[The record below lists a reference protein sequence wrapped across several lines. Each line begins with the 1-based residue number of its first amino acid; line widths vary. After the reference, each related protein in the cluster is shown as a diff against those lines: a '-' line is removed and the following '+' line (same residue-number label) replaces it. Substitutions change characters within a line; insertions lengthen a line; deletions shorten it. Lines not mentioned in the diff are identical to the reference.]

1 MAKIVKRNLL
11 GKKKAN
17 KPVQYAVGGVVSLIV
32 LVLWITSPNRGS
44 SFSTAAIAAGNPFS
58 SRVSDVSA
66 LSSAGDDT
74 FKSETQRMAEE
85 MGSHDGGND
94 LLGSLFQTGFEEEKM
109 EFLDGGAEAAA
120 APSADDVPSSD
131 DYSAPSVSQP
141 SSASG
146 GVSDGTRAKLS
157 ALTSSFG
164 GGGGGSSSS
173 GGGHNKFFGSG
184 NVKAE
189 VNKVNVEKDKSKVPA
204 ASRAANQGLTSLKT
218 ANRYASDA
226 AKSRNLTNASAVNS
240 LAFDGGTKKATTD
253 FLDKGVEGAS
263 GEATLGFGQAV
274 ADLKLN
280 DPKMNSTKITPP
292 SKPKDAAED
301 DEDLGKYLLKLFMNS
316 VVGPVLSSAVSG
328 GLGGG
333 GSSSG
338 GAASSSK

>member
-11 GKKKAN
+11 GKRKAN

-32 LVLWITSPNRGS
+32 LVLWITSPSRGS
-44 SFSTAAIAAGNPFS
+44 SFSAAAIAAGNPFS

-85 MGSHDGGND
+85 MGSHDGGNN

-120 APSADDVPSSD
+120 APSADDEPSSSG
-131 DYSAPSVSQP
+131 DYSAPSVSHP
-141 SSASG
+141 TSASS

-157 ALTSSFG
+157 ALNSSFG
-164 GGGGGSSSS
+164 GGGGSSNTS

-184 NVKAE
+184 NVKAT
-189 VNKVNVEKDKSKVPA
+189 VNKINVERAQSKVPA
-204 ASRAANQGLTSLKT
+204 ASNAAKQGLTSLKT
-218 ANRYASDA
+218 ANRYATDA
-226 AKSRNLTNASAVNS
+226 VRSNNLTNAAVGNS

-253 FLDKGVEGAS
+253 FLDKGVESAA
-263 GEATLGFGQAV
+263 GEATLGFGQAIT
-274 ADLKLN
+274 DLKSN

-292 SKPKDAAED
+292 SKPKDASKD
-301 DEDLGKYLLKLFMNS
+301 DDDLKKTLLKMLFS
-316 VVGPVLSSAVSG
+316 DVLGPVLQTAVGSAMG
-328 GLGGG
+328 G
-333 GSSSG
+333 
-338 GAASSSK
+338 K